1 MRRSPKWTPIL
12 GALLVLALGVAA
24 CGGGSS
30 SGSSNE
36 QGTNQGTPAK
46 GKRGGTL
53 TSLWAGDVDFI
64 DPGETYYQMGTQV
77 NRATQKMLYTPQVDD
92 ATKPLPDMAESDPQ
106 ISSNGCTVTVK
117 LKQGVKF
124 SPPVNRVVTSKDVK
138 YAIERGFFNSVNNG
152 YAGAYFGD
160 LKGAKV
166 GAKPGTKIPGIET
179 PDDNTI
185 VFKLNP
191 RQQGKCTGGVLAG
204 ALSMPL
210 TAPVPE
216 EYAKKFDAKSTSTY
230 GNNQVSTGPYMI
242 KNNAQGKAIGYK
254 AGKSITL
261 VRNPNWDKS
270 LDERPAYVDE
280 IDIQEGNTDTT
291 VASRKILSG
300 QSLISGDATPPP
312 SVLRQAATKQKDQL
326 ALVPSGG
333 GRWISFDT
341 TMKPFDDIN
350 VRKAIIAGSDRD
362 ALRKTRGGSFIGD
375 IPTHFIPPGLQG
387 FNEAGGM
394 KGPGYDF
401 LSHPTGDAQLA
412 KEYMLKAKQDGVP
425 VSADGKYT
433 GGQKFLM
440 VADSDGVGA
449 DTAAVAKEQL
459 AKLGFNVTL
468 RQVAHDAMY
477 TKFCNVPSSGVAIC
491 PNVGWLKDFANPQ
504 TYLDPT
510 FNGENIL
517 KTGNSNWPEL
527 DNKQLNKE
535 MDDAKVLTDP
545 QQIAQA
551 WGQIDKKITALAP
564 AIPWVWDKNA
574 NIESSN
580 VQGVI
585 DQDNGLWA
593 LAYTSLK

>member
-1 MRRSPKWTPIL
+1 MRRSPKWTLFL

-30 SGSSNE
+30 GGSES
-36 QGTNQGTPAK
+36 GTNSGTPAK
-46 GKRGGTL
+46 GKQGGKL
-53 TSLWAGDVDFI
+53 VSLWAGDTDNI
-64 DPGETYYQMGTQV
+64 DPGQTYYQMGTQI

-92 ATKPLPDMAESDPQ
+92 ATKPLPDLAESDPQ
-106 ISSNGCTVTVK
+106 ISSDGCTVTVK
-117 LKQGVKF
+117 IKQGVKF

-166 GAKPGTKIPGIET
+166 GAKPGTKVPGIQT
-179 PDDNTI
+179 PDNNTV

-191 RQQGKCTGGVLAG
+191 RKAGKCTGGVLAG

-210 TAPVPE
+210 SAPVPE
-216 EYAKKFDAKSTSTY
+216 SYAAKFDNKNTSTY
-230 GNNQVSTGPYMI
+230 GQNQVATGPYMI
-242 KNNAQGKAIGYK
+242 KNNASGKAVGYQ

-261 VRNPNWDKS
+261 VRNPNWDKAK
-270 LDERPAYVDE
+270 DNRPAYVDE

-291 VASRKILSG
+291 VSSRKILSG
-300 QSLISGDATPPP
+300 NAMISGDSSPPP
-312 SVLRQAATKQKDQL
+312 SVLRQAVTKNREQL
-326 ALVPSGG
+326 QLTPSGG
-333 GRWISFDT
+333 GRWISLNT
-341 TMKPFDDIN
+341 TMKPFDNEN
-350 VRKAIIAGSDRD
+350 VRKAIIAGMDRE
-362 ALRKTRGGSFIGD
+362 ALVKTRGGSTLGD
-375 IPTHFIPPGLQG
+375 IPTHLIPPGLEG
-387 FNEAGGM
+387 FNEAGGA
-394 KGPGYDF
+394 KGPGLDF
-401 LSHPTGDAQLA
+401 MAHPSGDMQLA
-412 KEYMLKAKQDGVP
+412 ADYLNKAKGEGVP
-425 VSADGKYT
+425 VTNGKYS
-433 GGQKFLM
+433 GGQTFLM

-449 DTAAVAKEQL
+449 DTAQVAKENL
-459 AKLGFNVTL
+459 AKMGFNVRL

-477 TKFCNVPSSGVAIC
+477 TKFCNVPSAKVAIC
-491 PNVGWLKDFANPQ
+491 PNVGWLKDFSNPQ

-517 KTGNSNWPEL
+517 KVGNSNWSQF
-527 DNKQLNKE
+527 DDKSINAK
-535 MDDAKVLTDP
+535 MDDAKTLTDP

-551 WGQIDKKITALAP
+551 WGDIDKELTAKAP
-564 AIPWVWDKNA
+564 TIPWIWDKNA

-593 LAYTSLK
+593 LAYTSIK

>member
-1 MRRSPKWTPIL
+1 MRRSPKWTPTL
-12 GALLVLALGVAA
+12 GALLVLALGVTA

-30 SGSSNE
+30 NGSSSE
-36 QGTNQGTPAK
+36 QGTNQGSPAK

-92 ATKPLPDMAESDPQ
+92 ATKPLPDLAESDPQ

-117 LKQGVKF
+117 IKQGVKF

-166 GAKPGTKIPGIET
+166 GADPGTKIPGIET
-179 PDDNTI
+179 PDDNTV

-230 GNNQVSTGPYMI
+230 GNNQVATGPYMV
-242 KNNAQGKAIGYK
+242 KNNADGKAIGYR

-300 QSLISGDATPPP
+300 QSLISGDGTPPP

-387 FNEAGGM
+387 FDEAGGM
-394 KGPGYDF
+394 QGPGYDF
-401 LSHPTGDAQLA
+401 LKSPTGDAALA
-412 KEYMLKAKQDGVP
+412 KHYMLEAKKDGVP

-459 AKLGFNVTL
+459 SKLGFNVTL

-477 TKFCNVPSSGVAIC
+477 TKFCNVPSADVAIC

-527 DNKQLNKE
+527 DNKQLNKQ

-551 WGQIDKKITALAP
+551 WGEIDKKITALAP

>member
-1 MRRSPKWTPIL
+1 MRRSPKWTLFL

-24 CGGGSS
+24 CGGS
-30 SGSSNE
+30 SGGSESGTSS
-36 QGTNQGTPAK
+36 GTPAK
-46 GKRGGTL
+46 GKQGGKL
-53 TSLWAGDVDFI
+53 VSLWAGDTDNI
-64 DPGETYYQMGTQV
+64 DPGQTYYQMGTQI
-77 NRATQKMLYTPQVDD
+77 NRATNKMLYTPQVDD
-92 ATKPLPDMAESDPQ
+92 ATKPLPDLAESDPQ
-106 ISSNGCTVTVK
+106 ISSDGCTVTVK
-117 LKQGVKF
+117 IKQGVKF

-166 GAKPGTKIPGIET
+166 GAKPGTTIPGIET
-179 PDDNTI
+179 PDNSTV

-191 RQQGKCTGGVLAG
+191 RKAGKCTGGVLAG

-210 TAPVPE
+210 SAPVPE
-216 EYAKKFDAKSTSTY
+216 SYAAKFDAKSTSTY
-230 GNNQVSTGPYMI
+230 GQNQVATGPYMI
-242 KNNAQGKAIGYK
+242 KNNASGKAIGYQ

-270 LDERPAYVDE
+270 KDNRPAYVDE

-291 VASRKILSG
+291 VSSRKILSG
-300 QSLISGDATPPP
+300 NGMISGDSSPPP
-312 SVLRQAATKQKDQL
+312 SVLRQAVTHDKDQL
-326 ALVPSGG
+326 QLTPSGG
-333 GRWISFDT
+333 GRWISMNT
-341 TMKPFDDIN
+341 TIKPFDNEN
-350 VRKAIIAGSDRD
+350 VRKAIIAGMDRD
-362 ALRKTRGGSFIGD
+362 ALVKTRGGSTLGD
-375 IPTHFIPPGLQG
+375 IPTHLIPPGLEG

-394 KGPGYDF
+394 KGPGLDF
-401 LSHPTGDAQLA
+401 MSHPTGDMQLA
-412 KEYMLKAKQDGVP
+412 ADYLNKAKAQGVP
-425 VSADGKYT
+425 VTNGKYS
-433 GGQKFLM
+433 GGQTFLM

-449 DTAAVAKEQL
+449 DTAQVAKENL
-459 AKLGFNVTL
+459 SKMGFNVRL

-477 TKFCNVPSSGVAIC
+477 TKFCNVPSAKVALC
-491 PNVGWLKDFANPQ
+491 PNVGWLKDFVNPQ

-517 KTGNSNWPEL
+517 KVGNSNWSQF
-527 DNKQLNKE
+527 DDKGLNAK
-535 MDDAKVLTDP
+535 MDAAKTLTDP

-551 WGQIDKKITALAP
+551 WGDIDKELTAKAP
-564 AIPWVWDKNA
+564 TIPWIWDKNA

-593 LAYTSLK
+593 LAYTSIK

>member
-1 MRRSPKWTPIL
+1 MRRSPKWTPFL
-12 GALLVLALGVAA
+12 GALLVPVLGVAA
-24 CGGGSS
+24 CGGSS
-30 SGSSNE
+30 SGGSSE

-46 GKRGGTL
+46 GKMGGTL
-53 TSLWAGDVDFI
+53 TALWAGDVDFI

-106 ISSNGCTVTVK
+106 ISSDGCTVTVK

-124 SPPVNRVVTSKDVK
+124 SPPVNRAVTSKDVK
-138 YAIERGFFNSVNNG
+138 YAIERGFFNTVNNG

-160 LKGAKV
+160 VKGAKV
-166 GAKPGTKIPGIET
+166 GVKPGTKVSGITT
-179 PDDNTI
+179 PDNSTV
-185 VFKLNP
+185 VFNLKP
-191 RQQGKCTGGVLAG
+191 RLKGKCTGGVLAG

-210 TAPVPE
+210 SAPVPVD
-216 EYAKKFDAKSTSTY
+216 YAKKLDAKNPSAY
-230 GNNQVSTGPYMI
+230 GANQVATGPYMI
-242 KNNAQGKAIGYK
+242 KNDSSGKAIGYK

-270 LDERPAYVDE
+270 LDNRPAYVDE

-291 VASRKILSG
+291 VAARKILSG
-300 QSLISGDATPPP
+300 QSTISGDQTPPP
-312 SVLRQAATKQKDQL
+312 SVLRTAITRNKDQL

-333 GRWISFDT
+333 GRWISFDM
-341 TMKPFDDIN
+341 TMKPFDNVN

-362 ALRKTRGGSFIGD
+362 ALRKTRGGATIGD

-387 FNEAGGM
+387 FDEAGGM
-394 KGPGYDF
+394 KGPGLDF
-401 LSHPTGDAQLA
+401 LANPKGDMALA
-412 KEYMLKAKQDGVP
+412 TEYMKKAGYP
-425 VSADGKYT
+425 SGKYT
-433 GGQKFLM
+433 GSEKFLM

-449 DTAAVAKEQL
+449 DPAAVAKEQL
-459 AKLGFNVTL
+459 SKLGFNVTL

-477 TKFCNVPSSGVAIC
+477 TKFCNVPSAGVAIC

-517 KTGNSNWPEL
+517 KQGNSNWSEI
-527 DNKQLNKE
+527 DNKALNAQ
-535 MDDAKVLTDP
+535 MDAAKTLTDP

-551 WGQIDKKITALAP
+551 WGDIDKKLTALAP

-585 DQDNGLWA
+585 DVDNGLWG